1 MDRIQVG
8 NLAVAV
14 SDAGDGPPVVLLH
27 GLACGK
33 RMWFHQ
39 IRALRR
45 RFRVIAYDLRGHGQ
59 TDAPAVATEY
69 SAAHLARDLVG
80 VLDALDIKQA
90 AIVGFSLGGGPA
102 LALAASKPER
112 VSRLVLADV
121 GAGADDPVKIEG
133 MARRWGALIG
143 QGEIDELVCDMLRS
157 ELFKV
162 YARRSPRRREHMAA
176 LIRATPIDGLRFTL
190 SEVLAKRKSLFR
202 LSGVLKS
209 VRAPTLVMVGELDYV
224 CSKASRLM
232 AQAIPGAT
240 LKIIKNSGHMSPI
253 EQPAAFTA
261 ALMEFLGWRRN
272 LPSRRVT
279 LHAARIGGGA
289 AARAD
294 AGRGGEAAFR
304 PVRADLD
311 LVAAALELVDGLFR
325 HAAFDHQQAG
335 MRGARPER
343 AREMLGMPGRRVDRF
358 LHIHAGV
365 DMTQEELRDPLILA
379 VAAGRAPG
387 EVRLAVAQR
396 HRR

>member
-1 MDRIQVG
+1 MARLQVG

-14 SDAGDGPPVVLLH
+14 SDTGDGPPVVLLH
-27 GLACGK
+27 SLACGK

-59 TDAPAVATEY
+59 TDAPQLATDY

-80 VLDALDIKQA
+80 VLDALNIAQA

-102 LALAASKPER
+102 LALAASRPER

-157 ELFKV
+157 EFYKV
-162 YARRSPRRREHMAA
+162 YAGGSARRREHMAS

-202 LSGVLKS
+202 LTGVLKS
-209 VRAPTLVMVGELDYV
+209 VRAPTLVVVGELNYV

-232 AQAIPGAT
+232 AQAIPGAA
-240 LKIIKNSGHMSPI
+240 LQIIKNSGHMSPL
-253 EQPAAFTA
+253 EQPTAFSA
-261 ALMEFLGWRRN
+261 ALMEFLD
-272 LPSRRVT
+272 
-279 LHAARIGGGA
+279 
-289 AARAD
+289 RA
-294 AGRGGEAAFR
+294 
-304 PVRADLD
+304 
-311 LVAAALELVDGLFR
+311 
-325 HAAFDHQQAG
+325 
-335 MRGARPER
+335 
-343 AREMLGMPGRRVDRF
+343 
-358 LHIHAGV
+358 
-365 DMTQEELRDPLILA
+365 
-379 VAAGRAPG
+379 
-387 EVRLAVAQR
+387 
-396 HRR
+396 